1 MSIERDDWL
10 PALPSG
16 WAAVPAKSLFSLR
29 SEKSRPDDVHLTPSQ
44 KYGVIPQSEY
54 MEITGSRVVLN
65 LVGSDNMKHVEPG
78 DFVIHLRS
86 FQGGV
91 EFSQHRGKV
100 SAAYTVLTPTPLAEP
115 RFFRWL
121 LKSERYIQALQV
133 SVDQLRDGQSIR
145 YGDFAKIDLP
155 LAPPDTQRR
164 IADYL
169 DRETATIDA
178 LIEKQRQLSD
188 ALRTRRRAAVLART
202 GFLGVRPA
210 SAASSEPWLESAP
223 SHWPRMH
230 VRRLFDLTSGAGFP
244 PELQGVTDE
253 ELAFYKVRDLGRAD
267 SYGRLGEPEDTI
279 SRETADKLRAKV
291 LPSGTLV
298 MAKIGAAL
306 LLGRIRVATR
316 PSCIDNNMLALSP
329 KSLLHPRYAAYMLE
343 GLLLERLVQPGAVP
357 SLNEKEF
364 RGTVFPVPPLDE
376 QREIAD
382 HLDRETAKIDT
393 LIAKAE
399 RFIDLAQERRAALI
413 TAAVTGQIEI
423 PT

>member
-1 MSIERDDWL
+1 MN
-10 PALPSG
+10 PAYLY
-16 WAAVPAKSLFSLR
+16 WF
-29 SEKSRPDDVHLTPSQ
+29 LTS
-44 KYGVIPQSEY
+44 SSDLLNAEA
-54 MEITGSRVVLN
+54 TGSTFAAITAADL
-65 LVGSDNMKHVEPG
+65 G
-78 DFVIHLRS
+78 DLEVPITD
-86 FQGGV
+86 V
-91 EFSQHRGKV
+91 
-100 SAAYTVLTPTPLAEP
+100 A
-115 RFFRWL
+115 
-121 LKSERYIQALQV
+121 
-133 SVDQLRDGQSIR
+133 DQR
-145 YGDFAKIDLP
+145 A
-155 LAPPDTQRR
+155 

-202 GFLGVRPA
+202 GFLGVKPT

-223 SHWPRMH
+223 SHWSRMH

-253 ELAFYKVRDLGRAD
+253 ELAFYKVRDLGRTD

-306 LLGRIRVATR
+306 LLGRIRMATR

-329 KSLLHPRYAAYMLE
+329 KSLLYPRYATYMLE
-343 GLLLERLVQPGAVP
+343 GLLLDRLVQPGAVP
-357 SLNEKEF
+357 SLNEREF
-364 RGTVFPVPPLDE
+364 RRTVFPVPPLDE

-382 HLDRETAKIDT
+382 HLDRETAKIDA
-393 LIAKAE
+393 LISKAE
-399 RFIDLAQERRAALI
+399 RFIELAQERRAALI

-423 PT
+423 PTED